1 LFGAELEFSGNY
13 MDVDLANRL
22 SQMCE
27 GTYSHV
33 VGQED
38 KQGVSL
44 TLEGR
49 RLMRKIAVTKASF
62 QNLSGIDV

>member
-1 LFGAELEFSGNY
+1 